1 MPVRAVRAGADFV
14 EVNDSGRIFR
24 VTEADVPPGSK
35 EKIAQAI
42 QALLQEQLTVR
53 QRVGDLPDDDPDKA
67 GDPARG
73 EKLFWE
79 GQGANRELVSRTV
92 IVESVVWDGTVY
104 VPTLRRARV

>member
-14 EVNDSGRIFR
+14 EINDGGRIMR
-24 VTEADVPPGSK
+24 VTEADVAPGSK
-35 EKIAQAI
+35 EKMAAAI
-42 QALLQEQLTVR
+42 LALLQEQLTVR
-53 QRVGDLPDDDPDKA
+53 QRVRDLPDGDPDKTT
-67 GDPARG
+67 DPARG